1 KNRSSKFCYR
11 RRDCLPMWFSIGA
24 RLVIASDGK
33 NREVDS
39 QPDENCAKSNADH
52 AEPTE
57 KKLPQSES
65 KQARE
70 EKAKGRAQQRKPLAK
85 TCKEDC
91 PDQQNGA
98 KQRGKDVVMHVA
110 GNFGC
115 KDRASGQ
122 G

>member
-1 KNRSSKFCYR
+1 MTSCRLPLANKQKQNRTHQEPGYENADRNESAQLREGHRTTEYQGKKTDCRGERTEKNRSSKFCYR

-57 KKLPQSES
+57 KKLPQS
-65 KQARE
+65 
-70 EKAKGRAQQRKPLAK
+70 
-85 TCKEDC
+85 
-91 PDQQNGA
+91 
-98 KQRGKDVVMHVA
+98 
-110 GNFGC
+110 
-115 KDRASGQ
+115 
-122 G
+122 